1 MWPANNGF
9 PNNGQYQSNSFNQDD
24 LSGTTP
30 LQSPFSGGAPG
41 PNFFQQPNILQ
52 YDEMNIDG
60 YNGFSPEIPSYNQA
74 AFAQNQFIS
83 PNRPP
88 YSPQLNSTN
97 NSVAPLTPTPTKEQL
112 AAKTA
117 ELRARLMR
125 GKEGRANS
133 ATPPVPAP
141 AKQITAIESSSSLQP
156 SPKSPAQGVIIDEHL
171 RREKEINDLISDY
184 SETKPIAEPKMNPV
198 AGIGTAK
205 RTPPINTNILSTNS
219 QSSETPTRIKKSSD
233 DRSSNGFLA
242 EIEVRNVRNG
252 SMSEG
257 EILDEPSP
265 KKLPPTEPRGN
276 QINIKSA
283 NVNEKSLKPEDERA
297 IRPAYIRV
305 KAEEPGPLTRRPA
318 QAQPSKPEPPRFRD
332 ERREEGDYRP
342 ERNPATDHRYEK
354 RSHQDTDKNHH
365 PRRFSRD
372 NNDDYRRPETAKEDA
387 KSSRESRPPTLAQV
401 LPHDTDLREW
411 LDMTQYHDV
420 VHRNKFLKTARAL
433 KELEEQKAKLLAGIQ
448 DGQSLVNFNVGTLM
462 NSLIQPQ
469 NTPAVTE
476 STDLHDR
483 LTSNK
488 RNYSEVQDSQGEAN
502 HGKVARLEDREHEN
516 RRRQS
521 SVDYD
526 TSRRANGDRGGRSYF
541 EESRNRGRSR
551 SNDREVSPGL
561 RTFESRPLHGLHTKD
576 LLKYMEVTEEKP
588 LIQIIEVE
596 EVGEEAV
603 VIGSRMIQEVKLDL
617 DREMRLANLIKI
629 QEVLI
634 EAGKVVSENH
644 PSYTRY
650 FIVKSFNDENVIK
663 CIEDG
668 IWTTQAQNGPIFKEA
683 FETCKKRH
691 SYLLNQQKSS
701 FSRLCVFPL
710 SDFSSPI
717 PQTHHMKP
725 IGENGTLPG
734 AIQIPSWQNSINWES
749 AGAFRVRWLVVCNV
763 RFGKIGHLRNGLND
777 NLPVLIGKDG
787 QEVEEGC
794 GRGLCECLDG
804 EVEEVLGDWRGGEE

>member
-1 MWPANNGF
+1 MWPTNNGF
-9 PNNGQYQSNSFNQDD
+9 PSNGQYQPNNFNQDD

-30 LQSPFSGGAPG
+30 LQSPFSGGGPG

-60 YNGFSPEIPSYNQA
+60 YNGFSPEIPMYNQA

-97 NSVAPLTPTPTKEQL
+97 NSVAPPTPTPTKEQL

-117 ELRARLMR
+117 ELRARLMK

-133 ATPPVPAP
+133 ATPPVLAP

-156 SPKSPAQGVIIDEHL
+156 SPKSPAQGVNLDEHL

-184 SETKPIAEPKMNPV
+184 SETKPRAGPKMNPV
-198 AGIGTAK
+198 AGNGTAK
-205 RTPPINTNILSTNS
+205 KTPPINTNILSANPQMS
-219 QSSETPTRIKKSSD
+219 GTPTKIKKSTSD
-233 DRSSNGFLA
+233 RAGNGFLA
-242 EIEVRNVRNG
+242 ESEVRNVRNG

-265 KKLPPTEPRGN
+265 KKLPPTEPKGN
-276 QINIKSA
+276 QFNIKSA
-283 NVNEKSLKPEDERA
+283 NVNDKSLKPEDERTT
-297 IRPAYIRV
+297 RPAYVRV
-305 KAEEPGPLTRRPA
+305 KAEEPGPLTRRPAPA

-332 ERREEGDYRP
+332 ERREDGDYRP
-342 ERNPATDHRYEK
+342 ERNPASDHRYEK
-354 RSHQDTDKNHH
+354 KSHQDTDKKHH

-372 NNDDYRRPETAKEDA
+372 NNDDYRRPEAAKEEI
-387 KSSRESRPPTLAQV
+387 KSSRESKPPTLAQV
-401 LPHDTDLREW
+401 LPHDTDLKEW
-411 LDMTQYHDV
+411 LDMTQYHDI

-448 DGQSLVNFNVGTLM
+448 DGQSLVNFNVGNLM

-469 NTPAVTE
+469 NTPAVAE

-502 HGKVARLEDREHEN
+502 YGKVARLEDREHEN

-526 TSRRANGDRGGRSYF
+526 SSRRANGDRGGRSYF

-561 RTFESRPLHGLHTKD
+561 RTFESRPPARTARERSFEVHGSYRGKAFDPNYRGRGGRGRGRGNWESH
-576 LLKYMEVTEEKP
+576 ESRS
-588 LIQIIEVE
+588 
-596 EVGEEAV
+596 EAGF
-603 VIGSRMIQEVKLDL
+603 GSRNALGKPYKDPRGF
-617 DREMRLANLIKI
+617 DRG
-629 QEVLI
+629 
-634 EAGKVVSENH
+634 GKGD
-644 PSYTRY
+644 TRY

-683 FETCKKRH
+683 FETCKNVILIF
-691 SYLLNQQKSS
+691 SINKSRA
-701 FSRLCVFPL
+701 FQGYAR
-710 SDFSSPI
+710 
-717 PQTHHMKP
+717 M
-725 IGENGTLPG
+725 ETLPG
-734 AIQIPSWQNSINWES
+734 AIKVPSWQNSINWES
-749 AGAFRVRWLVVCNV
+749 AGAFRVRWLVICNV
-763 RFGKIGHLRNGLND
+763 RFGKIGHLRNGLNE

-804 EVEEVLGDWRGGEE
+804 EVEEVLGGGEQVEKGEWGQEVSWGE

>member
-551 SNDREVSPGL
+551 
-561 RTFESRPLHGLHTKD
+561 TFDPNYRGRGGRGRGRGNWESHDSRS
-576 LLKYMEVTEEKP
+576 
-588 LIQIIEVE
+588 
-596 EVGEEAV
+596 EVGF
-603 VIGSRMIQEVKLDL
+603 GSRNALGKPYKDPRGF
-617 DREMRLANLIKI
+617 DRG
-629 QEVLI
+629 
-634 EAGKVVSENH
+634 GKGEIHILTLSD
-644 PSYTRY
+644 TRY

-683 FETCKKRH
+683 FETCKNVILIF
-691 SYLLNQQKSS
+691 SINKSRA
-701 FSRLCVFPL
+701 FQGYAR
-710 SDFSSPI
+710 
-717 PQTHHMKP
+717 M
-725 IGENGTLPG
+725 ETLPG